1 MSKKLSELIEDGT
14 NLDDKIAYVNQL
26 GRNDPTL
33 NFLINLENGGMGNFT
48 ITQALDALAPKTEMP
63 NRKRS
68 LIVEVKK

>member
-1 MSKKLSELIEDGT
+1 MNDEEFTLKEKLT
-14 NLDDKIAYVNQL
+14 YVNNL
-26 GRNDPTL
+26 GKKDPIL

-68 LIVEVKK
+68 LIIESKL